1 MYGILHFIGSSIRN
15 RPLKAQ
21 RLINFRSLRSST
33 IFTNSFPSRDLFG
46 QCNEMT
52 NKHFIYG
59 NYYILD
65 NRTADQEAESRLKIS
80 SAVQCSDS
88 AVSCLIGR
96 TVWFLHHLFTDH
108 HLSMKSYFF
117 YTILSLSI
125 YFNKGVD
132 LSAKNSVV
140 WGPGLD
146 GKVTLPARFFFIQSV
161 DKGSNK

>member
-1 MYGILHFIGSSIRN
+1 MNCLRHILHKSNSMYGILHFIGSSIRN

-46 QCNEMT
+46 QCYEMT

-88 AVSCLIGR
+88 AVSCLIRR

-108 HLSMKSYFF
+108 DPWSSSKHE
-117 YTILSLSI
+117 ILLLLYNLIFEYLFQQRSRSQRKEFCCL
-125 YFNKGVD
+125 
-132 LSAKNSVV
+132 
-140 WGPGLD
+140 
-146 GKVTLPARFFFIQSV
+146 
-161 DKGSNK
+161 GSRTGR